1 MICAALYVALNQ
13 MSQASSAPVAL
24 FLSVVSWQ
32 AWCGKPTR
40 LVWISMLPAGR
51 CGDCALACWHAFLK
65 AERSVAATCST
76 GSSSSRTRAY
86 GALLLRH
93 AVFLACR
100 SGMRFGRF
108 CLPARNRFFRA
119 RPRSVSPHTGSSA
132 ADIPKRFYGHSK
144 SCWSPLNEWM
154 RPGET
159 LPDWR
164 LCFALQFSQ
173 TWPTSTAETSSTMST
188 SPGATAVAAR

>member
-32 AWCGKPTR
+32 AWCSKRTR
-40 LVWISMLPAGR
+40 LVLTSMLPAGR
-51 CGDCALACWHAFLK
+51 CADCALACWPAFLK
-65 AERSVAATCST
+65 AGRSVVATCST

-86 GALLLRH
+86 GALSLRH

-108 CLPARNRFFRA
+108 SSPAHSRFFRA
-119 RPRSVSPHTGSSA
+119 RPRSVSLRTGSLA
-132 ADIPKRFYGHSK
+132 VGIPKRFYGHSK
-144 SCWSPLNEWM
+144 SSWSPLNERT
-154 RPGET
+154 RPGEIF
-159 LPDWR
+159 PDWR
-164 LCFALQFSQ
+164 LCFVLQFSQ